1 MAQRYW
7 RRIVTYDKKKRQNLI
22 LIGMNRPEFKME
34 IFGDHLEFYVSEWEF
49 KDILGKVGIPYIK
62 KGER

>member
-22 LIGMNRPEFKME
+22 LIGMNHPEFRIE
-34 IFGDHLEFYVSEWEF
+34 IFGDHLTFYVYEWEF
-49 KDILGKVGIPYIK
+49 KDILGKVGLPYIK